1 VAESTRDARSL
12 ANAAADLT
20 VATVTRTI
28 DVLNQLIGGLQGCH
42 LK

>member
-1 VAESTRDARSL
+1 MAESARNARSVT
-12 ANAAADLT
+12 NAAADLT

-42 LK
+42 LT